1 VNLPNLITIGRI
13 FLALVLVPLLFV
25 DQFGVRILAF
35 VVFLVAALSD
45 LWDGYLARSQG
56 KITDLGKLLDPIAD
70 KLLLAATF
78 IPFYI
83 LSQRPGPEGYF
94 PWFGGTLPLWVL
106 VIIFGR
112 ELLITVFRSYAAR
125 KGVVI
130 AAGSAGK
137 YKAFVQ
143 NVFAGSVILWFALQ
157 SAARTGRWDP
167 DAWARWESIHW
178 SFSVVTLS
186 LALILTVYS
195 MVVYLWGNRTIFTV
209 SREA

>member
-1 VNLPNLITIGRI
+1 
-13 FLALVLVPLLFV
+13 
-25 DQFGVRILAF
+25 VRILAF

-83 LSQRPGPEGYF
+83 LSQRPGPEGHF

-157 SAARTGRWDP
+157 SAARTGHRDP